1 MRRRITG
8 VGEPGTFGGR
18 HHSTY
23 REEIAAMFALG
34 QVLAVEELLLGLLDA
49 VEDEVAERRVRLD
62 PTFFLTLADLYQDSG
77 RTEDLHALRERFGA
91 AEERARSMPA
101 DDPVPDDGL
110 ASLVPKGATLLAG
123 EGRTAPPVGPPPP
136 VVAPSVPLVA
146 AESGIAPAPGLAPA
160 APAPAGGSAPG
171 ARAGPEPGLEP
182 DIEAPLDGGE
192 VPDNAEATPVGA
204 PGPRRELTPVERM
217 IRGPRVR
224 SL

>member
-1 MRRRITG
+1 MPEPTPLRRPDGDHAVEHSLDRARDRMRRRITG
-8 VGEPGTFGGR
+8 VGEPVTFGGR

-49 VEDEVAERRVRLD
+49 VEDEVAERQWVRLD

-110 ASLVPKGATLLAG
+110 SSLVPKRATVLAG
-123 EGRTAPPVGPPPP
+123 EGRTAPPWARPH
-136 VVAPSVPLVA
+136 PSSHRRSRSL
-146 AESGIAPAPGLAPA
+146 
-160 APAPAGGSAPG
+160 
-171 ARAGPEPGLEP
+171 
-182 DIEAPLDGGE
+182 
-192 VPDNAEATPVGA
+192 
-204 PGPRRELTPVERM
+204 PRR
-217 IRGPRVR
+217 PRPPRAHRCQPRR
-224 SL
+224 SGGRALR